1 MSREELQVNF
11 RMPASLKR
19 DLETA
24 AKSNGRSLTAEIVL
38 RLEVSVS
45 MDTPRPDRFLPAHRA
60 LSLAEF
66 AQRDVSALI
75 LSEVQRR
82 ILVSANAGH
91 TFAFVPLAEYD
102 LDKLPMEKLV
112 FLEKMREALIEQG
125 YTVKMDELNSITI
138 DFSRPS

>member
-1 MSREELQVNF
+1 
-11 RMPASLKR
+11 MPASLKR
-19 DLETA
+19 DLEMA

-45 MDTPRPDRFLPAHRA
+45 LDTPGPDRFLPAHRA

-82 ILVSANAGH
+82 IVVAANAGH
-91 TFAFVPLAEYD
+91 TCAVVPLAGYD
-102 LDKLPMEKLV
+102 LDKLPIEKLA
-112 FLEKMREALIEQG
+112 FLTKMREALVDQG
-125 YTVKMDELNSITI
+125 YTVKMDELSSMTI
-138 DFSRPS
+138 DFSKPA